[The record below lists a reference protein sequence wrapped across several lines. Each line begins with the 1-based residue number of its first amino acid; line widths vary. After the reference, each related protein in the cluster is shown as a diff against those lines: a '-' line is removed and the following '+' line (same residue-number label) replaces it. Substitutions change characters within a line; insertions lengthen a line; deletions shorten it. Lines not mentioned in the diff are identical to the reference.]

1 MISRWCKAA
10 TSRWSCRWPRCSAPP
25 LFGRLDP
32 GPASRRRWI
41 TGLTWLLAAL
51 FAAFAFTHSTLVD
64 VLGPVVIGLLSGY
77 LVLQYADVRAA
88 YPAALTGRA
97 MAVFTMAMFLGVAGM
112 QWFTGLIASLAA
124 QRGLEPFTAV
134 LAEYRGAFGAGRHGR
149 CWLPTRGAPRFIPL
163 LGHDSRWPQGEF
175 PSCGFCRL
183 KKMIERGGCM
193 IAGFARERVAR
204 SGYAALGVL
213 LAAGFAGCAVQ
224 TPPVTQ
230 KENPQAIAVQKTAQ
244 LAVAAQAPAAP
255 TLKRK
260 IALGRITNETNYGQ
274 SLLRDRQ
281 DDPLGKQV
289 TDLMSKALTESGAY
303 LVFERPDIGRI
314 QAESKLVDTKLNLIG
329 VDALIIGS
337 LTEFGRK
344 VVGAS
349 GFVSSSKRQVAFA
362 KVDVRMVDTTNGH
375 VFFATSGAGEA
386 SNETASTFGFGSQ
399 AGYDGTLN
407 DAAIRQAVSEAV
419 SRLSAEM
426 SARPWESYI
435 LKSEGNRVFL
445 GGGKSQGINRLL
457 PAPPV
462 SGIAGYKANQLAKP

>member
-1 MISRWCKAA
+1 
-10 TSRWSCRWPRCSAPP
+10 
-25 LFGRLDP
+25 
-32 GPASRRRWI
+32 
-41 TGLTWLLAAL
+41 
-51 FAAFAFTHSTLVD
+51 
-64 VLGPVVIGLLSGY
+64 
-77 LVLQYADVRAA
+77 
-88 YPAALTGRA
+88 
-97 MAVFTMAMFLGVAGM
+97 
-112 QWFTGLIASLAA
+112 
-124 QRGLEPFTAV
+124 
-134 LAEYRGAFGAGRHGR
+134 
-149 CWLPTRGAPRFIPL
+149 
-163 LGHDSRWPQGEF
+163 
-175 PSCGFCRL
+175 
-183 KKMIERGGCM
+183 M
-193 IAGFARERVAR
+193 IAGYARERFAR
-204 SGYAALGVL
+204 AGYAALGVL

-224 TPPVTQ
+224 TPPVAQ
-230 KENPQAIAVQKTAQ
+230 KEGPQGIAVQKTAQ
-244 LAVAAQAPAAP
+244 AAVTAQAPAAP

-303 LVFERPDIGRI
+303 LVFERPDIGRV
-314 QAESKLVDTKLNLIG
+314 QAESKLADTKLNLIG

-362 KVDVRMVDTTNGH
+362 KVDVRMVDTSNGH

-419 SRLSAEM
+419 SRMSAEM

-445 GGGKSQGINRLL
+445 GGGKSQGIKPGMQFSVNTQGEQIKSPQTGALITL
-457 PAPPV
+457 PGQTVAQVRVDALFGEGELNEGSVASVV
-462 SGIAGYKANQLAKP
+462 SGSIAGYKANQLLIRYEGAKP